1 MTSDLMQLSFLE
13 MQALEQEIGVKEF
26 DKRILGQIE
35 YQSKNDSQ
43 NEPAKVKT
51 NHLKKKSFAKDSK
64 RWDPVEISSKIK
76 PNSKQLKAGTRDIR
90 IRDPR
95 FDNTSG
101 TFDKDLFAKGYAFLD
116 DMKASEERDLKK
128 FIKTSKDENKVFE
141 AKQKLQKMKIFSRKK
156 KEEKVEEK
164 KLKEW
169 KKAEADAVLSGKKR
183 PFFLKKSEQ
192 KKLNLAEKF
201 KELKKTGQLDKYM
214 EKKRK
219 RNAAKLKKRTEG
231 K

>member
-13 MQALEQEIGVKEF
+13 MQELEQEIGVKEF

-35 YQSKNDSQ
+35 YQSKNNDSQ

-51 NHLKKKSFAKDSK
+51 NHLKKKNFAKDSK
-64 RWDPVEISSKIK
+64 KWEPVEISSKIK
-76 PNSKQLKAGTRDIR
+76 PNSKQLKGDIR

-116 DMKASEERDLKK
+116 DMKASEEQDLKK

-141 AKQKLQKMKIFSRKK
+141 AKQKLQKMKIFSRKEK
-156 KEEKVEEK
+156 KEKVEEK

-169 KKAEADAVLSGKKR
+169 KKTEADAVLSGKKR

-201 KELKKTGQLDKYM
+201 KELKRTGQLDKYM